1 MSLWTVSP
9 LTCIS
14 REHLGQNW
22 ATPHPQQHQVHIH
35 MVVHVVLDGM
45 NNAMTVIVIGLGT
58 EQEGGMTRPQHADV

>member
-1 MSLWTVSP
+1 
-9 LTCIS
+9 
-14 REHLGQNW
+14 
-22 ATPHPQQHQVHIH
+22 